1 MLNDADV
8 AATMARA
15 FLMSSGARSAAATR
29 DAVSLY
35 LASREQTVASL
46 RRSLPAAWRPIVALP
61 TRRAIAGLIAA
72 I

>member
-15 FLMSSGARSAAATR
+15 FLMSSGARSAPATR

-35 LASREQTVASL
+35 LTSREQTVASY

-61 TRRAIAGLIAA
+61 TRRALAGLVAA